1 MTNSYDTIQE
11 LRAEL
16 ASVLD
21 PEERRQIRKEL
32 TEAIERQARLDAE
45 FDALVPPD

>member
-1 MTNSYDTIQE
+1 MTNYDTIQE

-16 ASVLD
+16 ASILD
-21 PEERRQIRKEL
+21 PEERRQVRKEL
-32 TEAIERQARLDAE
+32 DDAIERQARIDAE

>member
-1 MTNSYDTIQE
+1 MTNTYDTIQE

-21 PEERRQIRKEL
+21 VEERRQIRKEL
-32 TEAIERQARLDAE
+32 AEAIERQARLDAE
-45 FDALVPPD
+45 FDVLVPPD